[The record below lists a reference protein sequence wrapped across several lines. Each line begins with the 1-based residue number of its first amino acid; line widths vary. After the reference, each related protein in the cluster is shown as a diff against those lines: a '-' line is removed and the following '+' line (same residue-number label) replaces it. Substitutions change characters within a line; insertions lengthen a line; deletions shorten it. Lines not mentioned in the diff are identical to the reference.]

1 MRRKLILFV
10 ILFTAIASHAQQD
23 AQYTQYM
30 YNTIN
35 INPAYA
41 GSRGVLSAFGLYR
54 TQWVGLDGAP
64 KTGTLSVNT
73 PINNS
78 HVGVGVSLV
87 SDKIGPT
94 NENTL
99 SADLSYSVQVSAESK
114 ISFGIKGS
122 ANLFNLDINK
132 LNLADQGDPQFQDFS
147 NKFNPDLSYSIQVSA
162 ESKISFGI
170 KGSANLFNLD
180 INKLNP
186 ADQGDPQFQDF
197 SSKFSP
203 NIGAGVYWHSDKAYV
218 GLSVPNF
225 IETNRYD
232 DNDIAIYKDKI
243 NYYFMTGYVF
253 NLDHYQY
260 IKFKPAALVKMVQG
274 APLQVDVS
282 ANFMFND
289 KFVAGLAYRWSASL
303 SAMVGFQVTDGLYI
317 GYGYDRETTR
327 LNNYNSGSHE
337 IFLRYEF
344 FSNKGKMTTPRFF

>member
-1 MRRKLILFV
+1 MRTKLISFV
-10 ILFTAIASHAQQD
+10 IMFAAIAGYAQQD

-41 GSRGVLSAFGLYR
+41 GSRGVLSIFGLYR

-64 KTGTLSVNT
+64 ETSAISVNT

-78 HVGVGVSLV
+78 NLGVGLSLV
-87 SDKIGPT
+87 NDKIGPT

-114 ISFGIKGS
+114 ISFGIKGT
-122 ANLFNLDINK
+122 
-132 LNLADQGDPQFQDFS
+132 
-147 NKFNPDLSYSIQVSA
+147 
-162 ESKISFGI
+162 
-170 KGSANLFNLD
+170 ANLFNLD

-203 NIGAGVYWHSDKAYV
+203 NIGAGVYWHSDRAYI

-225 IETNRYD
+225 IETNRYNN
-232 DNDIAIYKDKI
+232 NDIAIYKDKI
-243 NYYFMTGYVF
+243 NYYFITGYVF
-253 NLDHYQY
+253 NLDRYQY

-289 KFVAGLAYRWSASL
+289 KFVAGVAYRWSASL
-303 SAMVGFQVTDGLYI
+303 SAIVGFQVTDGLYI
-317 GYGYDRETTR
+317 GYGYDRETTK